1 MKRSDKKA
9 WYSHQGTV
17 IVFIIL
23 RALVVPTGVL
33 SVLRG
38 DRESVF
44 ISVITFFLLLLPS
57 IISRKLRIELPSTL
71 EIFLLCFIFAA
82 TILGEINKFYVR
94 VPHWDTVL
102 HTINGFCFAAIGF
115 SLVDMLNRHERV
127 SLRLSPLFLAIVA
140 FCFSMTIGVLW
151 EFYEYAGDRFFV
163 LDMQKDTV
171 IHEFN
176 SVSLDETQ
184 NNIPVRVTDIRD
196 VAVIHSD
203 GSMQPLGLGGYLDVG
218 IHDTMKDL
226 LVNMVGAI
234 VFSAIGYCFVKQKGK
249 GKFAPRF
256 IPRVL
261 TDGEKEASPV
271 TTTGTEGSG
280 QSAAG
285 PGNTD

>member
-1 MKRSDKKA
+1 MKKNGKKA

-17 IVFIIL
+17 ITFIIL
-23 RALVVPTGVL
+23 RVLVVLTGVL
-33 SVLRG
+33 SFLRG
-38 DRESVF
+38 DYESVF
-44 ISVITFFLLLLPS
+44 ISAIVFFLLLLPS

-71 EIFLLCFIFAA
+71 EIVLLCFIFAS

-115 SLVDMLNRHERV
+115 SLVDILNRHERV
-127 SLRLSPLFLAIVA
+127 SLRLSPLFMAIVA
-140 FCFSMTIGVLW
+140 FCFSMTIGILW
-151 EFYEYAGDRFFV
+151 EFYEYAGDRLFV

-171 IHEFN
+171 IREFN
-176 SVSLDETQ
+176 SVTLDETQ
-184 NNIPVRVTDIRD
+184 NNIAIQVKDIAD

-203 GSMQPLGLGGYLDVG
+203 GSSERLGLGGYLDVG

-226 LVNMVGAI
+226 LVNMVGAV
-234 VFSAIGYCFVKQKGK
+234 VFSSIGYCFVKQKGK

-261 TDGEKEASPV
+261 TEEDRTGRAGTAETKE
-271 TTTGTEGSG
+271 EG
-280 QSAAG
+280 AE
-285 PGNTD
+285 T

>member
-1 MKRSDKKA
+1 MKQTGKKV

-17 IVFIIL
+17 ITFIIL
-23 RALVVPTGVL
+23 RALVVLTGVL
-33 SVLRG
+33 SFLRG
-38 DRESVF
+38 DYESVF
-44 ISVITFFLLLLPS
+44 ISVIVFFLLLLPS

-71 EIFLLCFIFAA
+71 EIVLLCFIFAS

-115 SLVDMLNRHERV
+115 SLVDILNRHERV
-127 SLRLSPLFLAIVA
+127 SLRLSPLFMAIVA

-151 EFYEYAGDRFFV
+151 EFYEYAGDRLFV

-171 IHEFN
+171 IREFN

-184 NNIPVRVTDIRD
+184 NNIAIQVKDIAD

-203 GSMQPLGLGGYLDVG
+203 GSSERLGLGGYLDVG

-226 LVNMVGAI
+226 LVNMAGAV
-234 VFSAIGYCFVKQKGK
+234 VFSSIGYCFVKKEGK

-261 TDGEKEASPV
+261 TEADRAGNPE
-271 TTTGTEGSG
+271 TAETKDTG
-280 QSAAG
+280 AKI
-285 PGNTD
+285 

>member
-1 MKRSDKKA
+1 MKQTGKKV

-17 IVFIIL
+17 ITFIIL
-23 RALVVPTGVL
+23 RALVVLTGVL
-33 SVLRG
+33 SFLRG
-38 DRESVF
+38 DYESVF
-44 ISVITFFLLLLPS
+44 ISVIVFFLLLLPS

-71 EIFLLCFIFAA
+71 EIVLLCFIFAS

-102 HTINGFCFAAIGF
+102 HTINGFCYAAIGI
-115 SLVDMLNRHERV
+115 SLVDILNRHERI
-127 SLRLSPLFLAIVA
+127 SLRLSPLFMAIVA
-140 FCFSMTIGVLW
+140 FCFSMTIGILW
-151 EFYEYAGDRFFV
+151 EFYEYAGDRLFV

-171 IHEFN
+171 IREFN

-184 NNIPVRVTDIRD
+184 NNIAIQVKDIAD

-203 GSMQPLGLGGYLDVG
+203 GSSERLGLGGYLDVG

-226 LVNMVGAI
+226 LVNMVGAV
-234 VFSAIGYCFVKQKGK
+234 VFSSIGYCFVKKEGK

-261 TDGEKEASPV
+261 TEEERAENPETAEPED
-271 TTTGTEGSG
+271 TG
-280 QSAAG
+280 AKI
-285 PGNTD
+285 